1 MTDPADR
8 IIGLYDDKAE
18 GWIADRGPAL
28 GASGK
33 SIDEAEALER
43 FAAALPKGG
52 AVLDVGCG
60 SGWPWGAA
68 LLDRGFRVTGIDA
81 APSLIDHAAQTLPDG
96 EWVVD
101 DMRTLD
107 LGRTFDGL
115 LIWYSLFH
123 LTPDDQSRAMER
135 ILAHA
140 HASSVLMMTIHAEA
154 GVSIGTWRGEPLYHA
169 SLGAQVFVDT
179 LAMAGFAQV
188 GAVAGAASERAG
200 AWMFRRRSETPP
212 S

>member
-28 GASGK
+28 GGSGK
-33 SIDEAEALER
+33 SIDEVEALDR

-52 AVLDVGCG
+52 TVLDVGCG

-81 APSLIDHAAQTLPDG
+81 APRLIDHAAQSLPQG

-123 LTPDDQSRAMER
+123 LTPDDQSRAIER

-169 SLGAQVFVDT
+169 SLGAPVFLDT
-179 LAMAGFAQV
+179 LAKAGFSQV
-188 GAVAGAASERAG
+188 RAESRTMSEHAS
-200 AWMFRRRSETPP
+200 AWMFRRRSETSP